1 MDQEVKQRW
10 VEALRSGEYEQGQ
23 GKLGRHWEGN
33 EKAQYCCLGVLCE
46 IADEATTWVDHD
58 EGGYK
63 YMVTEKGSMAYPSY
77 SLTARVDLPGRFGEF
92 PREVEDLIGNTLAD
106 LNDAGFT
113 FSQIAD
119 LIEWAF

>member
-1 MDQEVKQRW
+1 MDQEVKRRW
-10 VEALRSGEYEQGQ
+10 VEALRSGEYTQGWGHL
-23 GKLGRHWEGN
+23 GKHWEGK
-33 EKAQYCCLGVLCE
+33 KAQYCCLGVLCE
-46 IADEATTWVDHD
+46 VAGEPTTWLDYD
-58 EGGYK
+58 EDGFK
-63 YMVTEKGSMAYPSY
+63 LMVTDGITAYPSY
-77 SLTARVDLPGRFGEF
+77 SLAARVDLPGRYGEF